1 MVNNYIIYTF
11 YKIYDLLLTMYII
24 IISKFS
30 NYYNIINKKFCKPKN
45 LVYIFHNKKLIA
57 KENYDSFNKMLDLKK
72 LLLEDNNNYFLIH
85 KINYLDIN
93 FFSNN
98 KLLNNNSLKKTNFTF
113 ILVEIINSKN
123 KIDITNI
130 LNNNSNCYYL
140 ENNNLFDKNFIFWL
154 QYNNLYIEE
163 NYKINIIDNNINS
176 IELDKTKYIK
186 LLSDSYDIIEIF

>member
-1 MVNNYIIYTF
+1 MVNYYIIYTF

-45 LVYIFHNKKLIA
+45 LVYIFYNKKLIA

-72 LLLEDNNNYFLIH
+72 LILEDNNNYFLIH
-85 KINYLDIN
+85 EINYLDIN

-154 QYNNLYIEE
+154 QYNNLDIEE
-163 NYKINIIDNNINS
+163 NYKINIIDNNINT

>member
-1 MVNNYIIYTF
+1 MVNYYIIYTF

-30 NYYNIINKKFCKPKN
+30 NYYNIINKKFYKPKN

-72 LLLEDNNNYFLIH
+72 LILEDNNNYFLIH
-85 KINYLDIN
+85 EINYLDIN

-98 KLLNNNSLKKTNFTF
+98 KLLNNDSLKKTNFTF

-140 ENNNLFDKNFIFWL
+140 ENNNLFDKKFIFWL
-154 QYNNLYIEE
+154 QYNNLDIEE
-163 NYKINIIDNNINS
+163 NYKINIIDNNINT

-186 LLSDSYDIIEIF
+186 LLSYSYDIIEIF